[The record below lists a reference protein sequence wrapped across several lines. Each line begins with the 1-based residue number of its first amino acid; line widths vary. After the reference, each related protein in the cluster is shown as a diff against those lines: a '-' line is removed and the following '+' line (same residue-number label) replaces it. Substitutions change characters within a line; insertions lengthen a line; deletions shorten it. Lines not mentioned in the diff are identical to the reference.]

1 MLPAMPVHRIAA
13 RLQGSQASAST
24 APRCRAV
31 DTGLVN
37 LFAMRGTTAS
47 KWLRGSELSGLVRGA
62 MRLRVANASRSQ
74 LREAIRGTRA
84 VATLGGL
91 VVGVGLGAA
100 TQCKA
105 ANEPAAAAEAVAHG
119 VLHESPAVPAVA
131 ADGDSADA
139 APTREP
145 EVRVVPLLA
154 RVGKLFAIKKV
165 AVKQAVSS
173 KIRYLAY
180 SSDVGESF
188 RPVLSPHAVRATYGI
203 AIGYVCCDVGY
214 HVYQETQLP
223 DDVAGGKNVPR
234 CVVHNTVFQLIA
246 SLALPAFIIHAGV
259 HQAQRTFKKLGR
271 YTKWGP
277 TVVGLAMIPF
287 LPTCVDYP
295 AEVIIDTG
303 FAYAWPHPVR
313 SDTIASAAGASICA
327 ARHCH
332 CSSRKSTEVD

>member
-1 MLPAMPVHRIAA
+1 
-13 RLQGSQASAST
+13 
-24 APRCRAV
+24 
-31 DTGLVN
+31 
-37 LFAMRGTTAS
+37 
-47 KWLRGSELSGLVRGA
+47 
-62 MRLRVANASRSQ
+62 MRLRVANASRPQ
-74 LREAIRGTRA
+74 LREAPHSGASRKPPFGNASFGMRGTRA
-84 VATLGGL
+84 VATFGGL
-91 VVGVGLGAA
+91 VVGVGLGSA

-105 ANEPAAAAEAVAHG
+105 VDEPPAAAEPVAHG

-139 APTREP
+139 APTRDP
-145 EVRVVPLLA
+145 EARMIPLLA
-154 RVGKLFAIKKV
+154 RIGKLFAIKKV
-165 AVKQAVSS
+165 AVKQAVAS
-173 KIRYLAY
+173 KVRYLAY

-188 RPVLSPHAVRATYGI
+188 RPVLSPNAVRATYGI

-223 DDVAGGKNVPR
+223 DDVPGGKNVPR
-234 CVVHNTVFQLIA
+234 CFVHNTVFQLIA

-313 SDTIASAAGASICA
+313 SDTIASAAGA

-332 CSSRKSTEVD
+332 CSSRLQSDCGRLTTSVWLLVAEGGTRPCL